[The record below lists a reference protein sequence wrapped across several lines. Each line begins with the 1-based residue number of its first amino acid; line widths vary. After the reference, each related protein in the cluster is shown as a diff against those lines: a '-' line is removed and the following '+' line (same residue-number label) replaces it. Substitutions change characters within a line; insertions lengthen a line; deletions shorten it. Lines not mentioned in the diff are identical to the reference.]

1 MSTSLK
7 SFKNKPIKVKT
18 SWKTLNHQVIME
30 QFIKEFPEKFDE
42 RKMFFNWIDSIE
54 TDIKVKGEKN
64 VIGSF

>member
-42 RKMFFNWIDSIE
+42 RKMFYDWVDSME
-54 TDIKVKGEKN
+54 ASIKKGEIHADK
-64 VIGSF
+64 SL